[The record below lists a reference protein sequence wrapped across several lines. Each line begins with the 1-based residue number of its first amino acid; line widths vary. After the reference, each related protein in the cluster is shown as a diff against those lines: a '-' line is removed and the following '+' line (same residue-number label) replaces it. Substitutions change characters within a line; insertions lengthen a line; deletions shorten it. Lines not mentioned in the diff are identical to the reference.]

1 MLYLTSFKVDNFL
14 HCIVNYSCD
23 WAESQFYFLIQG
35 LPFCIGTLSLS
46 SIKDLVFVRCFFVD
60 LALWA
65 FIIFMFSVALP
76 VYVVTS
82 YSLISFKWIVYFL
95 SLIWKDELLGL
106 AEQPHGDPIYRNS
119 SMDMDV
125 LYRTGETQQV
135 DLLISYSWKVH
146 LLIVVVCLFRN
157 YVDSIFLFGL
167 MFYTVDGYCQAKESI
182 IPSMFHRF
190 FIMTKIPVSGT

>member
-1 MLYLTSFKVDNFL
+1 
-14 HCIVNYSCD
+14 
-23 WAESQFYFLIQG
+23 
-35 LPFCIGTLSLS
+35 
-46 SIKDLVFVRCFFVD
+46 
-60 LALWA
+60 
-65 FIIFMFSVALP
+65 
-76 VYVVTS
+76 
-82 YSLISFKWIVYFL
+82 
-95 SLIWKDELLGL
+95 
-106 AEQPHGDPIYRNS
+106 
-119 SMDMDV
+119 MDV

-190 FIMTKIPVSGT
+190 FIMTKIPVSGTYRTQHHGFFLHHSIDKILLHLFLLFKSEYDIDMIIIKFRVRFVYHFYCCYFSMLLLFQK